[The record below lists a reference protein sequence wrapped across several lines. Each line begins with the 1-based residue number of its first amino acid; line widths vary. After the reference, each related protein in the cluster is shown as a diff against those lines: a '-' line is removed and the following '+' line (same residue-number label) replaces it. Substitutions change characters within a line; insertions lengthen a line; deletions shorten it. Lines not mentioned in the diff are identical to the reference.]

1 MKKIDLGQTIGILA
15 NVGVIAGILFLGIAL
30 GGRSI
35 VLPNKEGEGEATLE
49 R

>member
-1 MKKIDLGQTIGILA
+1 MNKIDLGQTIGILA

>member
-15 NVGVIAGILFLGIAL
+15 NVGVIVGILFLGIAL

-35 VLPNKEGEGEATLE
+35 VLPNKVGEGEATLE